1 VAGDTSGSRPESAL
15 DELFYQTDRVP
26 FVYWREF
33 SGARTTVA
41 MVGVVALLAF
51 ITGLSDLSQ
60 GHVTLD
66 GPLAPLVPGSGQ
78 LLLLYGVFS
87 SFVIGGLTFGL
98 RRRKR
103 VAWYATALVLPL
115 VALLPLVTAEP
126 TDIPLLLMIL
136 LTYPLLLWNRAKFD
150 QELDLSSFQLGTLG
164 AFVGVQVYGTVGSY
178 VMRDQ
183 FVNLNTFSDA
193 FYYIIVT
200 ETTVGYGDI
209 SPTGQVTKLFSLSVI
224 ILGTATFTLA
234 SGSIIVP
241 AIESR
246 ISSAFG
252 NMTAAELSLLEDHI
266 LVLGHGDITEPL
278 IDELAGNEDVVV
290 VTEDSDAATDL
301 KDRGDI
307 NVLTDDPTDK
317 EALLDARIDVA
328 KGVVVATEDDAED
341 ALAILA
347 AKQANPDIRVVASA
361 NDKKHLDKLEGVGAD
376 EVISPT
382 LIGGQMLGRSVLG
395 NADAFLNPNGDPDD
409 SEDEAGGEET

>member
-1 VAGDTSGSRPESAL
+1 
-15 DELFYQTDRVP
+15 
-26 FVYWREF
+26 
-33 SGARTTVA
+33 

-51 ITGLSDLSQ
+51 VTGLSDLSQ
-60 GHVTLD
+60 GQVPLD
-66 GPLAPLVPGSGQ
+66 GPLAPLVPGSGA

-103 VAWYATALVLPL
+103 VAWYATVLFLPL
-115 VALLPLVTAEP
+115 VALLPLVTADP

-136 LTYPLLLWNRAKFD
+136 LAHPLLLWNRAKFD
-150 QELDLSSFQLGTLG
+150 QDLDLSSFQLGTLG
-164 AFVGVQVYGTVGSY
+164 AFLGVQVYGTVGSY
-178 VMRDQ
+178 VMRED
-183 FVNLNTFSDA
+183 FVNLNTLPDA

-224 ILGTATFTLA
+224 MLGTATFTLA

-278 IDELAGNEDVVV
+278 IDELAANEDIVV
-290 VTEDSDAATDL
+290 VTEDSEAATDL
-301 KDRGDI
+301 KDTGDI

-317 EALLDARIDVA
+317 DTLLDARIDMSA
-328 KGVVVATEDDAED
+328 GVVVATEDDAED

-347 AKQANPDIRVVASA
+347 AKQANPDIRVVAAA
-361 NDKKHLDKLEGVGAD
+361 NDKKHIDKLRGVGAD

-382 LIGGQMLGRSVLG
+382 LIGGRMLGRSVLG
-395 NADAFLNPNGDPDD
+395 
-409 SEDEAGGEET
+409 EAGSFLGSDGEESDQDNDDDTA

>member
-15 DELFYQTDRVP
+15 DELFYQAERVP
-26 FVYWREF
+26 FIYWREF
-33 SGARTTVA
+33 SGARTTVG

-51 ITGLSDLSQ
+51 VTGLSDLSQ
-60 GHVTLD
+60 GQVPLD
-66 GPLAPLVPGSGQ
+66 GPLAPLVPGSGA

-103 VAWYATALVLPL
+103 VAWYATVLFLPL
-115 VALLPLVTAEP
+115 VALLPLVTADP

-136 LTYPLLLWNRAKFD
+136 LAHPLLLWNRAKFD

-164 AFVGVQVYGTVGSY
+164 AFLGVQVYGTVGSY
-178 VMRDQ
+178 VMRED
-183 FVNLNTFSDA
+183 FVNLNTLPDA

-224 ILGTATFTLA
+224 MLGTATFTLA

-278 IDELAGNEDVVV
+278 IDELAANEDIVVI
-290 VTEDSDAATDL
+290 TEDSEAATDL

-307 NVLTDDPTDK
+307 NVLTDDPTDTDT
-317 EALLDARIDVA
+317 LLDARIDMSA
-328 KGVVVATEDDAED
+328 GVVVATEDDAED

-347 AKQANPDIRVVASA
+347 AKQANPDIRVVAAA
-361 NDKKHLDKLEGVGAD
+361 NDKKHIDKLRGVGAD

-382 LIGGQMLGRSVLG
+382 LIGGRMLGRSVLG
-395 NADAFLNPNGDPDD
+395 
-409 SEDEAGGEET
+409 EAGSFLGSDDEDSDQDNDDETA

>member
-1 VAGDTSGSRPESAL
+1 MAGDTSGSRPESAL
-15 DELFYQTDRVP
+15 DELFYQAERVP
-26 FVYWREF
+26 FIYWREF
-33 SGARTTVA
+33 SGARTTVG

-51 ITGLSDLSQ
+51 VTGLSDLSQ
-60 GHVTLD
+60 GQVPLD
-66 GPLAPLVPGSGQ
+66 GPLAPLVPGSGA

-103 VAWYATALVLPL
+103 VAWYATVLFLPL
-115 VALLPLVTAEP
+115 VALLPLVTADP

-136 LTYPLLLWNRAKFD
+136 LAHPLLLWNRAKFD

-164 AFVGVQVYGTVGSY
+164 AFLGVQVYGTVGSY
-178 VMRDQ
+178 VMRED
-183 FVNLNTFSDA
+183 FVNLNTLPDA

-224 ILGTATFTLA
+224 MLGTATFTLA

-278 IDELAGNEDVVV
+278 IDELAANEDIVVI
-290 VTEDSDAATDL
+290 TEDSEAATDL

-307 NVLTDDPTDK
+307 NVLTDDPTDTDT
-317 EALLDARIDVA
+317 LLDARIDMSA
-328 KGVVVATEDDAED
+328 GVVVATEDDAED

-347 AKQANPDIRVVASA
+347 AKQANPDIRVVAAA
-361 NDKKHLDKLEGVGAD
+361 NDKKHIDKLRGVGAD

-382 LIGGQMLGRSVLG
+382 LIGGRMLGRSVLG
-395 NADAFLNPNGDPDD
+395 
-409 SEDEAGGEET
+409 EAGSFLGSDDEDSDQDNDDETA

>member
-15 DELFYQTDRVP
+15 DDLFYQAERVP
-26 FVYWREF
+26 FIYWREF
-33 SGARTTVA
+33 SGARTTVG

-51 ITGLSDLSQ
+51 VTGLSDLSQ
-60 GHVTLD
+60 GQVPLD
-66 GPLAPLVPGSGQ
+66 GPLAPLVPGSGA

-103 VAWYATALVLPL
+103 VAWYATVLFLPL
-115 VALLPLVTAEP
+115 VALLPLVTADP

-136 LTYPLLLWNRAKFD
+136 LAHPLLLWNRAKFD

-164 AFVGVQVYGTVGSY
+164 AFLGVQVYGTVGSY
-178 VMRDQ
+178 VMRED
-183 FVNLNTFSDA
+183 FVNLNTLPDA

-224 ILGTATFTLA
+224 MLGTATFTLA

-278 IDELAGNEDVVV
+278 IDELADNEDIVVI
-290 VTEDSDAATDL
+290 TEDSEAATDL

-307 NVLTDDPTDK
+307 NVLTDDPTDTDT
-317 EALLDARIDVA
+317 LLDARIDMSA
-328 KGVVVATEDDAED
+328 GVVVATEDDAED

-347 AKQANPDIRVVASA
+347 AKQTNPDIRVVAAA
-361 NDKKHLDKLEGVGAD
+361 NDKKHIDNLRGVGAD

-382 LIGGQMLGRSVLG
+382 LIGGRMLGRSVLG
-395 NADAFLNPNGDPDD
+395 
-409 SEDEAGGEET
+409 EAGSFLGSDGEESDQDNDDDTA